1 MATPKKISELTTA
14 GALTGAEL
22 VPVVQNGGT
31 LQTTT
36 ADLKVFSLGTLE
48 YQVSTLNLRVEAV
61 SALATQNSENK
72 ANRIGDYLD
81 DVQYIEFNTSTVINT
96 SAGRASWN
104 IDESTVDIGL
114 DGAVV
119 LHTGLQLYQ
128 RVYNNTGVPLPKGTV
143 IRVTG
148 SQGQRLTAAPALAD
162 GDANSATTFAVMAET
177 VGNNSQG
184 FALTEGVLKNIDT
197 QGIADGT
204 TLWLSPTAA
213 GQFTSTKPVAPQ
225 HLVLIGFVVKGNS
238 SGAGSIYVKIING
251 FELGELHDVRV
262 SASTS
267 LVNDEVLAYNTSAG
281 VWTNSTLL
289 ITTRAEVSVNT
300 AAITSINGRLPTGT
314 IVDTTSVQT
323 LTNKRI
329 NPRVSSTSTAVSV
342 SPSLANHDM
351 YFYTALQT
359 AVSVN
364 PPVGT
369 PTNGNRLM
377 FRFKDN
383 GVSRAITWRTTG
395 TDAYRAVG
403 VTLPLATTINKVT
416 YVGCLYNANESF
428 WDVIAVATQA

>member
-36 ADLKVFSLGTLE
+36 DALKIFSLGTVE
-48 YQVSTLNLRVEAV
+48 YQVSTLNLRVDAV
-61 SALATQNSENK
+61 SALATENALNK
-72 ANRIGDYLD
+72 ANRVGDYLD
-81 DVQYIEFNTSTVINT
+81 AVQYIEFNTSTVINT
-96 SAGRASWN
+96 SVGRASWN

-128 RVYNNTGVPLPKGTV
+128 RVYNSTGSPLTKGTV

-162 GDANSATTFAVMAET
+162 GDANSSTTFAVMAET
-177 VGNNSQG
+177 IADNAQG
-184 FALTEGVLKNIDT
+184 FALTEGVLKNVNT
-197 QGIADGT
+197 QSIADGT

-213 GQFTSTKPVAPQ
+213 GQYTPTKPVAPQ
-225 HLVLIGFVVKGNS
+225 HLVLLGFVVKGNS
-238 SGAGSIYVKIING
+238 TGGGSIYVKIING
-251 FELGELHDVRV
+251 FELGELHDVKV

-267 LVNDEVLAYNTSAG
+267 IANDEILAYNTSAG
-281 VWTNSTLL
+281 VWTNSPLL

-323 LTNKRI
+323 FTNKRI
-329 NPRVSSTSTAVSV
+329 NPRVSVTSTAVSI
-342 SPSLANHDM
+342 SPSIADHDM

-369 PTNGNRLM
+369 PVNGNRLM

-403 VTLPLATTINKVT
+403 VTLPSATTLNKVT
-416 YVGCLYNANESF
+416 YVGCIYNATESF
-428 WDVIAVATQA
+428 WDAIAVVTQA